1 METIYKLEDF
11 VVSHM
16 FRPYAQD
23 FIDADFIDERI
34 LFERIQRSIETE
46 LRKRPEDIIKL
57 LEKRPETKE
66 RVFDR
71 ILKFGG
77 IKFYKYLNMDSELI
91 KYIKHNLEMEK

>member
-23 FIDADFIDERI
+23 FICADFVNERN
-34 LFERIQRSIETE
+34 LFESIQKAIESN
-46 LRKRPEDIIKL
+46 LRRKPEHIIDL
-57 LEKRPETKE
+57 LEKKPETKE

-71 ILKFGG
+71 IKKFGG
-77 IKFYKYLNMDSELI
+77 IKFYKYLNMDLELI
-91 KYIKHNLEMEK
+91 KYIKRNLGMEK